1 MSTFLIQGGAVLT
14 PTGWLEP
21 GYVVIEG
28 TTIAAV
34 GAGTPPPTL
43 VVDERLNAAHSAI
56 LPGFING
63 HTHLSQT
70 FMRGLAGGRP
80 LLRWLKELIWPLQA
94 ALSPEELHLAALL
107 GLVENLRC
115 GATEV
120 VDHHKITTTPAH
132 TDAVLAAA
140 QTVGLRLTLARA
152 WVDRGANAEAPA
164 AILADLERLYAAV
177 SHQPSAVSGQPSA
190 RDRQPMVTIANGP
203 LATWRCSAETLHAT
217 QALARRYG
225 APTHIHVAETQDE
238 VALSRQETG
247 LPPVAWLDSLS
258 LLAPDTQIVH
268 AVWVNEEEQA
278 LLAARGALVVHCP
291 VSNAV
296 LGSGI
301 APVAALHRQGVALRL
316 GTDGPASNDTQDIL
330 ETAKSALQLA
340 RAATLDP
347 TALTP
352 ATVLALATGGRTLAP
367 GVPAD
372 LIVVNLN
379 HPRAAPVYDVTS
391 ALMLSC
397 HGSDVETVFV
407 NGRCLLR
414 EGRLLV
420 LDEAALLAECRTA
433 IRGLRQRAGLTV

>member
-1 MSTFLIQGGAVLT
+1 MNTLLIRDGAVLG
-14 PTGWLEP
+14 PDGWLEP
-21 GYVVIEG
+21 GYVMVEG
-28 TTIAAV
+28 AMIAAV
-34 GAGTPPPTL
+34 GAGTPPPDLTA
-43 VVDERLNAAHSAI
+43 DEMLAARHRAV

-94 ALSPEELHLAALL
+94 ALSPEELRLAALL

-115 GATEV
+115 GATGV

-132 TDAVLAAA
+132 TDAVLEAARA
-140 QTVGLRLTLARA
+140 VGLRFTLARA
-152 WVDRGANAEAPA
+152 WVDRGTNAEAPA
-164 AILADLERLYAAV
+164 DILADLERLWATV
-177 SHQPSAVSGQPSA
+177 GVQPLLTV
-190 RDRQPMVTIANGP
+190 ANGP
-203 LATWRCSAETLHAT
+203 LATWRCSAETLRAT

-238 VALSRQETG
+238 VAMSRQETG
-247 LPPVAWLDSLS
+247 LPPVAWLDQLG
-258 LLAPDTQIVH
+258 LLASDTQIVH
-268 AVWVNEEEQA
+268 AVWINEEEQA
-278 LLAARGALVVHCP
+278 LLAARGATVVHCP

-301 APVAALHRQGVALRL
+301 APVAALHRQGVPLRL
-316 GTDGPASNDTQDIL
+316 GTDGPASNDTQDLL

-352 ATVLALATGGRTLAP
+352 VDALALATDGRTLVP

-379 HPRAAPVYDVTS
+379 HPRAAPVHDVTS
-391 ALMLSC
+391 ALTLSC
-397 HGSDVETVFV
+397 HGSDVETVIV

-414 EGRLLV
+414 EGRLQV
-420 LDEAALLAECRTA
+420 LDEAALLDECRAA
-433 IRGLRQRAGLTV
+433 IRGLRRRAGIAD

>member
-1 MSTFLIQGGAVLT
+1 MNTLLIRDGAVLG
-14 PTGWLEP
+14 PDGWLEP
-21 GYVVIEG
+21 GYVVVEG

-34 GAGTPPPTL
+34 GAGAPPPDL
-43 VVDERLNAAHSAI
+43 AAGEVLAARHRAV
-56 LPGFING
+56 LPGLING

-132 TDAVLAAA
+132 TDAVLEAAR
-140 QTVGLRLTLARA
+140 TVGVRFTLARA
-152 WVDRGANAEAPA
+152 WVDRGTNAEAPES
-164 AILADLERLYAAV
+164 ILADLERLYAAV
-177 SHQPSAVSGQPSA
+177 SDRPSAISQQPVVA
-190 RDRQPMVTIANGP
+190 VANGP
-203 LATWRCSAETLHAT
+203 LATWRCSAETLRAT

-225 APTHIHVAETQDE
+225 APTHLHVAETQDE
-238 VALSRQETG
+238 VTMSRQETG
-247 LPPVAWLDSLS
+247 QPPIAWLDSIG

-268 AVWVNEEEQA
+268 AVWVDEAEQA
-278 LLAARGALVVHCP
+278 LLAARGATVVHCP

-301 APVAALHRQGVALRL
+301 APVAALRRRGVALRL
-316 GTDGPASNDTQDIL
+316 GTDGPASNDTQDLL
-330 ETAKSALQLA
+330 ETLKTALQLA
-340 RAATLDP
+340 RATTLDP

-352 ATVLALATGGRTLAP
+352 ADALALATGGRTLAP
-367 GVPAD
+367 GTPAD

-379 HPRAAPVYDVTS
+379 HPRAAPVHDVTS
-391 ALMLSC
+391 ALTLSC
-397 HGSDVETVFV
+397 HGSDVETVIV
-407 NGRCLLR
+407 GGRCLLR
-414 EGRLLV
+414 EGRLQV
-420 LDEAALLAECRTA
+420 LDEAALLDECRA
-433 IRGLRQRAGLTV
+433 AVRGLRQRAGSAG